1 METVVLDVT
10 RGVLRHVGIRHVGT
24 GLVCIG
30 LVGIGLVGI
39 GLVGIGLVGAGWLL
53 GLLLDF
59 VRKPHCIIPCDLKD
73 VRAN

>member
-1 METVVLDVT
+1 
-10 RGVLRHVGIRHVGT
+10 VGT